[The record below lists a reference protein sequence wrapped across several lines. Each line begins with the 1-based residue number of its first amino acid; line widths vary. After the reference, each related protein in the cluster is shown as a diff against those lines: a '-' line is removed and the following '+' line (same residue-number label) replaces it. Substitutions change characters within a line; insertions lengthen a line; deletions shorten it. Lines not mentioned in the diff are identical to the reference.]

1 MNKIRFNLPDLS
13 ARRSAQIGAKMKL
26 ATALSERA
34 DLQNRLSELGNRL
47 NLNAKVQEGEEPSEA
62 PETLMAELDTI
73 ASRLEELISR
83 INLTNS
89 GTVHDGRTITELLA
103 HRDCLKSRIQIMR
116 NFLDNA
122 SSKVNRMTH
131 SEIKIKSTVPV
142 SEIQKQVDALSKE
155 LRECDELIQ
164 ELNWTTELL

>member
-1 MNKIRFNLPDLS
+1 
-13 ARRSAQIGAKMKL
+13 MKL

-34 DLQNRLSELGNRL
+34 DLQNRLSEIGVRL
-47 NLNAKVQEGEEPSEA
+47 NNNSKVQEGEKPSEE
-62 PETLMAELDTI
+62 PKKL
-73 ASRLEELISR
+73 LEELHRIISRIEELIAR

-89 GTVHDGRTITELLA
+89 RTVRDGKTITELLA

-116 NFLDNA
+116 NFLDHA
-122 SSKVNRMTH
+122 SSRVNRMTH
-131 SEIKIKSTVPV
+131 SEIKITSTVSV
-142 SEIQKQVDALSKE
+142 VAIQKELDALSKE